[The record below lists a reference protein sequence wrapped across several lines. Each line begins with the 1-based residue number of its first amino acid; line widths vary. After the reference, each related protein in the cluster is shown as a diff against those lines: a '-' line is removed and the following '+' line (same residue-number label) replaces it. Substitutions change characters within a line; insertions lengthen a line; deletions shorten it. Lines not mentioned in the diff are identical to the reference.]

1 MRTCHACGE
10 DMVPSTRCIRVFG
23 AMEAPL
29 RVDASECSNCGQ
41 LVPAEGAVE
50 NALRS
55 FDAPTLAP
63 AA

>member
-1 MRTCHACGE
+1 
-10 DMVPSTRCIRVFG
+10 MVPSTRCIRVFG
-23 AMEAPL
+23 AVEEQPL

-55 FDAPTLAP
+55 FDMPTQAP
-63 AA
+63 AI